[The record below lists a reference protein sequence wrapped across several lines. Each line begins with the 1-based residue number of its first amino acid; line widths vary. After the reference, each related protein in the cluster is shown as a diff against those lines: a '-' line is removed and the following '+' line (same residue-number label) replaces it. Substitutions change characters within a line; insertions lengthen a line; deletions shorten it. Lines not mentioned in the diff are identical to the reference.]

1 MTTAEVSTR
10 ETRSSM
16 DRAWVRPGTRITAA
30 ELTAQRRGG
39 ALALDRVSVAI
50 EPGRLTVIVGPS
62 GAGKTTLLSALAG
75 LIGVESG
82 QVTFED
88 PDGVQEDVDVGFV
101 PQDDILHGELPL
113 LATLRYA
120 AELRLTA
127 PPAVIDATVAEVMG
141 ILGLTEHAATPVHAL
156 SGGQRKRAN
165 IACEIL
171 TRPDV
176 CFLDEPTSGLDPAV
190 AADVVAHLRRMCETG
205 STVVFTTHSAS
216 DIERSDDVLV
226 MAPGGR
232 LVASASPTEAL
243 TSFQATTF
251 AEMFERRVDF
261 QSGSAPTPA
270 ETPHAVAVPARRRL
284 LHRPSAVRQWWTLTR
299 RSADIL
305 TRSRLTVAILL
316 GSPA

>member
-1 MTTAEVSTR
+1 MTTVEVSTR
-10 ETRSSM
+10 EVHSSL
-16 DRAWVRPGTRITAA
+16 DQTWARAGTRITAA
-30 ELTAQRRGG
+30 NITARRRGG

-82 QVTFED
+82 HVTFAD
-88 PDGVQEDVDVGFV
+88 AQGVQEDVDVGFV

-127 PPAVIDATVAEVMG
+127 PPAEIDATVAEVMD

-171 TRPDV
+171 TRPGV

-190 AADVVAHLRRMCETG
+190 AADVVAHLRRMCDAG

-232 LVASASPTEAL
+232 LVTSGSPTDVL
-243 TSFQATTF
+243 TRFQATTF
-251 AEMFERRVDF
+251 ADMFERLVNF
-261 QSGSAPTPA
+261 PPVGEPEPA
-270 ETPHAVAVPARRRL
+270 EMPHHVAAPARRRL
-284 LHRPSAVRQWWTLTR
+284 LHRPGAIRQWC
-299 RSADIL
+299 SHPSIGGHPD
-305 TRSRLTVAILL
+305 
-316 GSPA
+316 P